1 MSEVD
6 TTAAATT
13 ENVNTNNEAPVTEAP
28 VDATAEQVAK
38 FLGTDVETLEKFTKF
53 TTSNGDFNKAF
64 SKLKTDISAPNT
76 EKAPEPVENP
86 QPAQPQQ
93 PAGQPQ
99 QTETAEQTLK
109 TLSKGFVSPQAFLT
123 RQYFKTLAT
132 EEKYAPIA
140 KDIESGSVIKE
151 MEEFGIHPTDEQ
163 GNFND
168 NQVRKFLDLKAQ
180 TVPAT
185 PSVAEPTTTPTVTFT
200 DIEGEITT
208 FEQAQKVFMESVSSR
223 ARGAGEHPKL
233 EEAKKFLA
241 NSLK

>member
-6 TTAAATT
+6 TTAATTT
-13 ENVNTNNEAPVTEAP
+13 ENVNTNNEAPETTAP
-28 VDATAEQVAK
+28 AEATAEQVAK

-76 EKAPEPVENP
+76 EKVPEPVENP
-86 QPAQPQQ
+86 QPTQPQQ
-93 PAGQPQ
+93 PAQQQP
-99 QTETAEQTLK
+99 ETAEQTLN
-109 TLSKGFVSPQAFLT
+109 TLSKGLVSPQAFLT
-123 RQYFKTLAT
+123 RQYFNTLAR

-151 MEEFGIHPTDEQ
+151 MEEFGIHPTDAQ

-185 PSVAEPTTTPTVTFT
+185 PSVVEPSTTPTVTFT
-200 DIEGEITT
+200 DIEGDITS

-223 ARGAGEHPKL
+223 AQGKGEHPRL

>member
-6 TTAAATT
+6 TTAATTT
-13 ENVNTNNEAPVTEAP
+13 ENVNTNNEAPETTAP
-28 VDATAEQVAK
+28 AEATAEQVAK

-86 QPAQPQQ
+86 QPTQPQQ
-93 PAGQPQ
+93 PAQQQP
-99 QTETAEQTLK
+99 ETAEQTLN

-123 RQYFKTLAT
+123 RQYFNTLAR

-151 MEEFGIHPTDEQ
+151 MEEFGIHPTDAQ

-185 PSVAEPTTTPTVTFT
+185 PSVVEPTTTPTVTFT
-200 DIEGEITT
+200 DIEGDITS

-223 ARGAGEHPKL
+223 AQGKGEHPRL
-233 EEAKKFLA
+233 EEAKEFLA

>member
-6 TTAAATT
+6 TTAATTT
-13 ENVNTNNEAPVTEAP
+13 ENVNTNNEAPETTAP
-28 VDATAEQVAK
+28 AEATAEQVAK

-86 QPAQPQQ
+86 QPTQPQQ
-93 PAGQPQ
+93 PAQ
-99 QTETAEQTLK
+99 QQSETAEQTLN

-123 RQYFKTLAT
+123 RQYFNALAG

-151 MEEFGIHPTDEQ
+151 MEEFGIHPTDAQ

-185 PSVAEPTTTPTVTFT
+185 PSVVEPTTTPTVTFT
-200 DIEGEITT
+200 DIEGDITS

-223 ARGAGEHPKL
+223 AQGKGEHPRL

-241 NSLK
+241 DSLK

>member
-6 TTAAATT
+6 TTAATTT
-13 ENVNTNNEAPVTEAP
+13 ENVNTDNEAPVTTAP
-28 VDATAEQVAK
+28 AEATAEQVAK

-53 TTSNGDFNKAF
+53 TANNGDFNKAF
-64 SKLKTDISAPNT
+64 SKLKIDISAPNT

-93 PAGQPQ
+93 PAQQP
-99 QTETAEQTLK
+99 ETAEQTLN

-123 RQYFKTLAT
+123 RQYFNTLAR

-151 MEEFGIHPTDEQ
+151 MEEFGIHPTDAQ

-185 PSVAEPTTTPTVTFT
+185 PSVVEPSTTPTVTFT
-200 DIEGEITT
+200 DIEGDITS

-223 ARGAGEHPKL
+223 AQGKGEHPRL

>member
-6 TTAAATT
+6 TTAATTT
-13 ENVNTNNEAPVTEAP
+13 ENVNTNNEAPETTAP
-28 VDATAEQVAK
+28 AEATAEQVAK

-86 QPAQPQQ
+86 QPTQPQQ
-93 PAGQPQ
+93 PAQQQP
-99 QTETAEQTLK
+99 ETAEQTLN

-123 RQYFKTLAT
+123 RQYFNTLAR

-151 MEEFGIHPTDEQ
+151 MEEFGIHPTDAQ

-185 PSVAEPTTTPTVTFT
+185 PSVVEPSTTPTVTFT
-200 DIEGEITT
+200 DIEGDITS

-223 ARGAGEHPKL
+223 AQGKGEHPRL